1 MRPLMLLVVG
11 WHEQNGRL
19 IFERGKMI
27 WLECGIALLVFASAV
42 DHALNW
48 FVGPLDRDP
57 WD

>member
-1 MRPLMLLVVG
+1 
-11 WHEQNGRL
+11 
-19 IFERGKMI
+19 MI
-27 WLECGIALLVFASAV
+27 WLECGLALLVFASAV